1 MYSFNEESCAFEVRV
16 SFFSSFLLA
25 WCRFVC
31 QLVAFHREC
40 SMAGLEQAP
49 KIQSIFVQFY
59 CVFWLVS
66 LKKLCTFDAEFFL
79 HFLVNGSS
87 VVVLRR
93 HRHLFCS
100 SHVFLRYAFTNIYP
114 GSMLYVL
121 VLLLAFQL
129 LMLIPILHAL
139 HCNTMLFM
147 AFDTWISE
155 RTIYLPNSNNTNSL
169 SIMQCCCC
177 YHVSMIS
184 KSQILSKSQTSRVF

>member
-1 MYSFNEESCAFEVRV
+1 MVN
-16 SFFSSFLLA
+16 FF
-25 WCRFVC
+25 FV
-31 QLVAFHREC
+31 F
-40 SMAGLEQAP
+40 
-49 KIQSIFVQFY
+49 FVN
-59 CVFWLVS
+59 
-66 LKKLCTFDAEFFL
+66 D
-79 HFLVNGSS
+79 SS

-169 SIMQCCCC
+169 SIIQCCCC
-177 YHVSMIS
+177 YHASMIS
-184 KSQILSKSQTSRVF
+184 KSQILSKSQTTQVFQIVLLKFLRALIIALISKQEGSYTPTVIKVLLFKLLQIL